1 MSRRRCAAYDGGVT
15 PAPATR
21 TPASAVHARPV
32 ALGLLLVVAA
42 VWGFHWVVVKQ
53 GLAYMPPFTY
63 GTLRLL
69 TGLVTVVAILAVQ
82 RRLRMPPRADLP
94 IIGSVGVGQVAA
106 GVVIMNLALQAVPAG
121 RSSVLVYSTPLWT
134 ALLLWLVFR
143 TPPRRAELVGLVLGI
158 TGIAA
163 LVNPSVI
170 DWAMPAELVGTLGL
184 LAQAILWGVV
194 AIHIRRHRWTASP
207 LDLQPWILLTALVP
221 VVILTLLLESGQA
234 VRWEPATVLILAY
247 SGVLA
252 TAFANWANQ
261 SATRSLG
268 PMAASLGFL
277 LAPVVGLV
285 AGAVVLHESLGPID
299 IAGFVLVLGGIAAA
313 SLTAP
318 SPADAEREPRPVA

>member
-1 MSRRRCAAYDGGVT
+1 MT
-15 PAPATR
+15 PTPATR
-21 TPASAVHARPV
+21 TATSAVHTRPV
-32 ALGLLLVVAA
+32 ALVLLLLVAT

-53 GLAYMPPFTY
+53 GLDYMPPFTY

-69 TGLVTVVAILAVQ
+69 TGLVTVVAILALQ
-82 RRLRMPPRADLP
+82 RRLRLPPRADLP

-106 GVVIMNLALQAVPAG
+106 GVVIMNLALQVVPAG

-143 TPPRRAELVGLVLGI
+143 TPPRRAELVGLALGI

-163 LVNPSVI
+163 LVNPTVI
-170 DWAMPAELVGTLGL
+170 DWGVPAELLGTLGL
-184 LAQAILWGVV
+184 LSQAVLWGLV

-207 LDLQPWILLTALVP
+207 FDLQPWILLAALVP
-221 VVILTLLLESGQA
+221 VAVLTLLFESGQA
-234 VRWEPATVLILAY
+234 VRWEPATILILLF
-247 SGVLA
+247 SGVVA

-277 LAPVVGLV
+277 LAPVVGLIS
-285 AGAVVLHESLGPID
+285 GAVVLHESLGPID
-299 IAGFVLVLGGIAAA
+299 LVGFALVLGGIAAA

-318 SPADAEREPRPVA
+318 SPGDPEREARPVA